1 MTRPS
6 EVAISSRSAL
16 GWLIVGRVFTSTTT
30 ASGAER
36 GTGVSVRTSVPCCVA
51 PPTGFVDNFS
61 NGTISP
67 MRPLYSAAVRNSPKS
82 PFLVVESRDARC
94 GATRACGWRMRMS
107 DGTCAA
113 ASARPSAGMIPGRS
127 TASRQVQTRTRRS
140 HASAGPLLSAW
151 KYAPGAEGVAVTRPS
166 ASGRRRAERHQAARQ
181 ERSWSIVVPTLGLA
195 VSYVKS

>member
-6 EVAISSRSAL
+6 ELAISSRSAL
-16 GWLIVGRVFTSTTT
+16 GWLIAGRVFTSTTT
-30 ASGAER
+30 ASGAEQ
-36 GTGVSVRTSVPCCVA
+36 GTGVSVRTSVPCWVA

-82 PFLVVESRDARC
+82 PFLAEPGDARC
-94 GATRACGWRMRMS
+94 GATPACGWRMRIS

-113 ASARPSAGMIPGRS
+113 ARARPRAGMIPGRS

-140 HASAGPLLSAW
+140 HAHAGPLPSAR
-151 KYAPGAEGVAVTRPS
+151 KYAPGATAAPLTQPS
-166 ASGRRRAERHQAARQ
+166 VSRRHRAERRQAARLG
-181 ERSWSIVVPTLGLA
+181 RSSSIVVPTPGLA
-195 VSYVKS
+195 VSCMKA